1 MSTKK
6 YGLHAEDDSWYIL
19 KCDESENSYYVCC
32 NGSEYDLI
40 GFFDPNNE
48 STKENSLAK
57 FMYGVGMLTDDLKN
71 ASLEDKDFPIRHV
84 SYLDSLEDLIGNCTL
99 MNESGKTILA
109 RYKTTS
115 PISEIIEFK

>member
-1 MSTKK
+1 
-6 YGLHAEDDSWYIL
+6 
-19 KCDESENSYYVCC
+19 
-32 NGSEYDLI
+32 
-40 GFFDPNNE
+40 
-48 STKENSLAK
+48 
-57 FMYGVGMLTDDLKN
+57 MLTDDLKN